1 MGKLLC
7 SASTGMAARVRMSS
21 PVRVAVALSLI
32 AASTV
37 CAPALAQTQT
47 PQSQA
52 VEPLQEIV
60 VTAEKRAGT
69 VQDTA
74 ISMTALS
81 GEQMS
86 QFGITSVE
94 QLMGV
99 MPGISQK
106 NAGPGQSEYEMR
118 GLTSAG
124 GSVATVGFY
133 LDEIPL
139 SASAVALTGRT
150 VIDPDFFDM
159 SHVEVLRGPQGTLYG
174 AGSMGGTIKLITN
187 PPKLGAFEGAA
198 GASLS
203 QTDGGRANGGGDL
216 MLNFPFG
223 ETIAFRMSASFK
235 YNSGWIDR
243 IVNQP
248 FPFPTDP
255 APHQT
260 PLGLCSLYFC
270 TRGDVLAA
278 PVKQVIHD
286 SNQQRLT
293 TIRAALLFRPS
304 DALNVTVNG
313 MYFRNDADGY
323 NQYQAPP
330 GPIGSNG
337 NSSSIYSNFQPYDIQ
352 EPFFDQLK
360 LVGLTIHYDWTGAEL
375 TSATGY
381 WKRYIIQSQDSTEN
395 LQNIFNLPYFLP
407 TNFQEFDD
415 VWQFSQ
421 ELRLTSTG
429 SGPWQWLVGGYYANL
444 HSLYY
449 SPQQSPAF
457 ATAENCVAGTN
468 GPNCITVGNINSG
481 GEAANPLGY
490 IFVDHNPNEMQQEA
504 LFGETSYKLN
514 EHLKATAG
522 VRFFWFKVA
531 NQAHQ
536 CGVGT
541 ATGNASCQIG
551 AASGSGN
558 NILPKLNL
566 SYQPN
571 ADLNL
576 YATVSKGSRP
586 GGVNL
591 PIPLTPGAIYYCG
604 PGSGPVFLTEQPAYY
619 GPDSVWS
626 YEAGVKSRFNDR
638 RIFLN
643 ADAYYVRWE
652 NIQQVIALSCGY
664 PYNTNAGTAK
674 AYGPEVEFGAQLS
687 SEWTL
692 NLSGAYT
699 KAYIYDP
706 NQQAQLAGLSSGT
719 AILNVPKYTGTA
731 ALDYAHPLSSGA
743 QLVGRLTDSY
753 TGPLTDIAYYRVELP
768 SHNWVDLRFGYTKNT
783 WGAFLVGNNITN
795 QHSQLTIDNQIWAWQ
810 QPTVTRVSTNTPRT
824 LGAEF
829 HYKF

>member
-7 SASTGMAARVRMSS
+7 SAGTGVAARARMS
-21 PVRVAVALSLI
+21 PIGVAVASSLMVG
-32 AASTV
+32 AAV
-37 CAPALAQTQT
+37 CAPALAQTQAQ
-47 PQSQA
+47 PQA

-81 GEQMS
+81 GEQLT
-86 QFGITSVE
+86 QFGLTSVE

-159 SHVEVLRGPQGTLYG
+159 NHIEVLRGPQGTLYG
-174 AGSMGGTIKLITN
+174 SGSMGGTIKLVTN
-187 PPKLGAFEGAA
+187 QPKLGSFEGAT

-216 MLNFPFG
+216 MLNLPFG
-223 ETIAFRMSASFK
+223 ETIAFRVSGSFK

-248 FPFPTDP
+248 FPFPTNP
-255 APHQT
+255 APYQT

-270 TRGDVLAA
+270 TRGDVLNA
-278 PVKQVIHD
+278 PVKEVIHD

-293 TIRAALLFRPS
+293 TVRAALLFKPN
-304 DALNVTVNG
+304 DALNMTLSG

-330 GPIGSNG
+330 GPLGSNG

-352 EPFFDQLK
+352 EPFYDQLK
-360 LVGLTIHYDWTGAEL
+360 LAALTIHYDWSAAEL

-381 WKRYIIQSQDSTEN
+381 WKRYIVQSQDSTEN
-395 LQNIFNLPYFLP
+395 LQNIFNLNQFIA

-449 SPQQSPAF
+449 SPQQALGF

-468 GPNCITVGNINSG
+468 GPNCMTVGNINSG

-490 IFVDHNPNEMQQEA
+490 IFVDHNPNRMEQEA
-504 LFGETSYKLN
+504 LFGETSYKITDKW
-514 EHLKATAG
+514 KATAG
-522 VRFFWFKVA
+522 LRFFWFKVE

-551 AASGSGN
+551 SASGSGN
-558 NILPKLNL
+558 NVLPKINL
-566 SYQPN
+566 SYQPT

-576 YATVSKGSRP
+576 YGTISKGSRP

-591 PIPLTPGAIYYCG
+591 PIPLTPGSIYYCG
-604 PGSGPVFLTEQPAYY
+604 PGSGPVFVTQQPSYY

-626 YEAGVKSRFNDR
+626 FELGEKARFGDR
-638 RIFLN
+638 RFFLN
-643 ADAYYVRWE
+643 ADAYYVKWE
-652 NIQQVIALSCGY
+652 NIQQIIALSCGY
-664 PYNTNAGTAK
+664 PYNTNAGTAH

-687 SEWTL
+687 TEWTL

-699 KAYIYDP
+699 KADIYDP
-706 NQQAQLAGLSSGT
+706 TPESGIKPGT
-719 AILNVPKYTGTA
+719 AIINVPKYTGSA

-753 TGPLTDIAYYRVELP
+753 TGPMQDIAYYRVELP
-768 SHNWVDLRFGYTKNT
+768 SHNWVDLRFGYAKNA
-783 WGAFLVGNNITN
+783 WSAFLVGTNITN
-795 QHSQLTIDNQIWAWQ
+795 QHSQLTIDNQVWAWQ
-810 QPTVTRVSTNTPRT
+810 QPTVTRVATNTPRT